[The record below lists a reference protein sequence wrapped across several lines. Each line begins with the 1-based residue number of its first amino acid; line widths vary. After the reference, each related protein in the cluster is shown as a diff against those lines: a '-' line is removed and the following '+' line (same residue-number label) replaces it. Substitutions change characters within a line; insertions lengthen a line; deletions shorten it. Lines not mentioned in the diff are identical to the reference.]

1 MENQQSVENWPK
13 MDISEGEVK
22 TYFELAK
29 NNIYTQEHTFNLS
42 ILLSIIH
49 SIINPASLLL
59 ILTIIVTNLLAESSP
74 YPIAMYATELSLV
87 VLVQIIQGVLISKT
101 KLETD

>member
-1 MENQQSVENWPK
+1 

-42 ILLSIIH
+42 ILLAIVHAIIC
-49 SIINPASLLL
+49 PASLTL
-59 ILTIIVTNLLAESSP
+59 IMTLICTSLVADSSP
-74 YPIAMYATELSLV
+74 YPTAMYATELAFV
-87 VLVQIIQGVLISKT
+87 VLVQILQGVLISKT